1 MEGNGGG
8 VGMNLKKILH
18 DLQKYM
24 DKSDLVS
31 ARRLIEEHLQLLLV
45 NKNLLNRNVREM
57 VDILASMEETGF
69 RPLNR
74 QELNQ
79 IHHINSYASTFDL
92 RGLKLSIEENPE
104 LLMREDVKHYLNAD
118 AKALLEGMSAI
129 S

>member
-1 MEGNGGG
+1 
-8 VGMNLKKILH
+8 MNLKKILH
-18 DLQKYM
+18 DIQKSM

-31 ARRLIEEHLQLLLV
+31 ARKLIEEHMELLMEH
-45 NKNLLNRNVREM
+45 KNLLKRNVREM
-57 VDILASMEETGF
+57 VDILAAMAETGY

-92 RGLKLSIEENPE
+92 RGLRLSVEENPE
-104 LLMREDVKHYLNAD
+104 LLLRDDVKHYLNSD

-129 S
+129 